1 MIEQE
6 TNVENGK
13 SEIDAKSGILHESEN
28 NDRVHRK
35 AQNVND
41 YIKLW
46 LNIYERKQNGKVD
59 SFNEDNLREIVN
71 SIESDNDIVDKYAF
85 IYAFIDNSIKNGNLS
100 VKTITNSINND
111 YNFLSL
117 DIVRRLVEERLISIN
132 DLDFENIGDVDVKR
146 EIINLLTNNYQNPQ
160 PELPKEELNID
171 INSIS
176 TQIYFWGLPSSGKT
190 CVLGSLM
197 SYLQSGIVN
206 QNVQSCNPDATS
218 PGYKYMHGNNG
229 DDSGIVGIFT
239 PRQNKRTIL
248 LPGSTP
254 PQRAYNTNYTLRIH
268 GDDGKDKDYPVTIID
283 FAGEI
288 LNKIYDIVTRSDEN
302 GNKKEDLKKQ
312 LPFLF
317 ENKKGKHQMHFFLI
331 DYCNDNNSKQNN
343 VLLQTAQF
351 IKEEKLFANNTKRI
365 SIIVTKIDKTG
376 WCTLDDQRA
385 AASEL
390 FDRKRVGYS
399 NFKGVLDAICEDF
412 QIEEVDVIPYSVGK
426 LYFQRICVPDT
437 AYPKELFD
445 KIYKYGLCP
454 NPSGIWSRIK
464 KRILSK

>member
-1 MIEQE
+1 MVEQE

-28 NDRVHRK
+28 NDRVHVE

-41 YIKLW
+41 YIKGW
-46 LNIYERKQNGKVD
+46 LNIYGLRQGGKVD
-59 SFNEDNLREIVN
+59 AFNEDNLREIVN
-71 SIESDNDIVDKYAF
+71 SIESDDNILHKYAF
-85 IYAFIDNSIKNGNLS
+85 IYAFIDNSIKKGNLN

-117 DIVRRLVEERLISIN
+117 DIVRRLVEERRISID
-132 DLDFENIGDVDVKR
+132 DLDFENIGDDDVKE
-146 EIINLLTNNYQNPQ
+146 EIKDLLSNNYQNHQ
-160 PELPKEELNID
+160 PEQPNEELNID
-171 INSIS
+171 MNSIS

-197 SYLQSGIVN
+197 SFLQSGN
-206 QNVQSCNPDATS
+206 AQNVQSCNSDPRS
-218 PGYKYMHGNNG
+218 PGHIYMHGNNRDG
-229 DDSGIVGIFT
+229 NNGIVGIFT
-239 PRQNKRTIL
+239 PRQNRQTIL

-254 PQRAYNTNYTLRIH
+254 PKDAYNTNYTLRIR
-268 GDDGKDKDYPVTIID
+268 GDDGKYKDYPVTIID
-283 FAGEI
+283 FAGET
-288 LNKIYDIVTRSDEN
+288 LNKIYDIVTRPDKN
-302 GNKKEDLKKQ
+302 GTKKEDLKNLKKQ

-331 DYCNDNNSKQNN
+331 DYCNDNNRQNN

-351 IKEEKLFANNTKRI
+351 IKDEKLFANNTKRI

-376 WCTLDDQRA
+376 FPILNDQKCA
-385 AASEL
+385 AERL
-390 FDRKRVGYS
+390 FGIGGVYR
-399 NFKGVLDAICEDF
+399 NFKGVLDAICNDY
-412 QIEEVDVIPYSVGK
+412 QIEEVNVIPYSVGK

-464 KRILSK
+464 KIWRK